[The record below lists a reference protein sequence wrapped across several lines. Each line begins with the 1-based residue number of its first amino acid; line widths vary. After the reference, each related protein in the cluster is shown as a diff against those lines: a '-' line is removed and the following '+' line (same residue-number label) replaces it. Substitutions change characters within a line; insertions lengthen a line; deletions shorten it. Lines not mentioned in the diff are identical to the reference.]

1 MPLAWKNIRSESFCY
16 NSHSSTSHEK
26 QLPSSLHSS
35 NLQQSEVSHLS
46 NGNNEISFN
55 DQIRNSTSA
64 HDNSE

>member
-1 MPLAWKNIRSESFCY
+1 MPLAWKNIRSESFCH

-26 QLPSSLHSS
+26 QLPSSLHSN